1 MMNFA
6 LKTCAQIYLASD
18 ADLQNSYSSMENI
31 QISIENH
38 RASIEN
44 HQFST
49 RINHHSLENQ
59 HTHLGC
65 LPLPRDR
72 SPAAQ
77 TQWPQGQFDTLPTL
91 PQKRHQKPVG
101 TLPTHG
107 SKTPEESASNLP
119 TKPFPFR
126 TAQAVVLACGW
137 IVGFKAIWGDL
148 GRFPGRT
155 MASLSANPWP
165 STWPGVVPRN

>member
-1 MMNFA
+1 MSFVLKMMNFA

-101 TLPTHG
+101 TPPTHG
-107 SKTPEESASNLP
+107 SKTPEESTPNLP
-119 TKPFPFR
+119 TKPFSFYYYTHRFLDISNYLGGNAARDGGRGPHRHAAR
-126 TAQAVVLACGW
+126 T
-137 IVGFKAIWGDL
+137 
-148 GRFPGRT
+148 RSR
-155 MASLSANPWP
+155 
-165 STWPGVVPRN
+165 